1 MCRSKQTPLRR
12 GFLFQ
17 GNANELRT
25 VRPDPFHPGVLPRVF
40 WAGVMMAR
48 QHSFLRVLWGVLVV
62 GMSGPAFSED
72 YYWFRS
78 GYTAQFPTPA
88 AVCEFYKGSFSIPSW
103 RPGDTHMTN
112 VLVDWS
118 NDRTT
123 VKCRN
128 ASQPSDTNVNTY
140 VINRGG
146 DACPAGHTYNST
158 TGACEVQTC
167 EPPNIELGGECVAP
181 DPCES
186 TTGSLI
192 SHQHKIRDSVLG
204 SESSEPPS

>member
-1 MCRSKQTPLRR
+1 
-12 GFLFQ
+12 
-17 GNANELRT
+17 
-25 VRPDPFHPGVLPRVF
+25 
-40 WAGVMMAR
+40 
-48 QHSFLRVLWGVLVV
+48 
-62 GMSGPAFSED
+62 
-72 YYWFRS
+72 YWFRS

-204 SESSEPPS
+204 SESSEPPSTICGNSCSYSFNYVVNNIYVFTGGEPPGVFGSYQYKGTGTSCSGDT